1 MEVSPVTD
9 IQIIRLYWDR
19 DEQAI
24 HETDLRYGSKLHYL
38 AHKIVQDFEDA
49 QECVNDT
56 YLKTWDSLLLLHVD
70 VKNRPQWQQAYIP
83 HGFLLL

>member
-1 MEVSPVTD
+1 MGSTYLFSFFRKIVIMDVTFPAQNLLYRVRREITEVSPVTD

-24 HETDLRYGSKLHYL
+24 HETDLRYGSRLHYL

-56 YLKTWDSLLLLHVD
+56 
-70 VKNRPQWQQAYIP
+70 
-83 HGFLLL
+83 